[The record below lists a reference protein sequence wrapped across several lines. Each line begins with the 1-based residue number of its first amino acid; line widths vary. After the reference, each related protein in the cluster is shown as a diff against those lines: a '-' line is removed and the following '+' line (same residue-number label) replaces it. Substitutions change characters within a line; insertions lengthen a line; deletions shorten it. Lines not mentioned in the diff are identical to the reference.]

1 MSNINIDK
9 IVEWLD
15 NYYIYLSP
23 SKHHGVGIFAA
34 QDIPVDTILFY
45 YNNDSAIPIS
55 INEMKR
61 IEIPNSV
68 INILKRLYHEKDG
81 YIFLKENQDLTW
93 VNLMNHNEKGNLKYK
108 DGYYI
113 SNRKIKTH
121 EELTINYLT
130 WRDKLNF
137 KENE

>member
-1 MSNINIDK
+1 MSKIDINK
-9 IVEWLD
+9 IVDWLD
-15 NYYIYLSP
+15 NYYIYLSA

-34 QDIPVDTILFY
+34 KDIPINTILFY

-55 INEMKR
+55 IDEMRR

-68 INILKRLYHEKDG
+68 IDILRRLYHERDG

-93 VNLMNHNEKGNLKYK
+93 VNLMNHNKKGNLKYK

-113 SNRKIKTH
+113 SNREIKTH

>member
-1 MSNINIDK
+1 
-9 IVEWLD
+9 
-15 NYYIYLSP
+15 
-23 SKHHGVGIFAA
+23 
-34 QDIPVDTILFY
+34 
-45 YNNDSAIPIS
+45 
-55 INEMKR
+55 
-61 IEIPNSV
+61 
-68 INILKRLYHEKDG
+68 
-81 YIFLKENQDLTW
+81 
-93 VNLMNHNEKGNLKYK
+93 MNHNEKGNLKYK